1 MKKKKMVFIA
11 AALFAF
17 GLSSLSTGNII
28 VFDDK
33 IDFLSA
39 TSASEAANFDD
50 ASTVGIWN
58 STYSMWD
65 MGMSFTLGDLQFDSQ
80 SQGFWA
86 SNWTNRLDGLE
97 LAISDTEDMDVT
109 VIGLGGNV
117 FSFGFEFV
125 EPEYDTLPW
134 DDQKPAHN
142 ATFVDST
149 FEVSLLSGA
158 TDVDSFTFNAPNDQA
173 AFVGVWS
180 YSDQGFDKVE
190 IRETTGGIG
199 NEFFGE
205 FYVGTQPIPAP
216 GAILLGS
223 IGVGLVGWLR
233 RRKTL

>member
-11 AALFAF
+11 AALLSF
-17 GLSSLSTGNII
+17 GLSGLATGNIT

-33 IDFLSA
+33 TDFLSA
-39 TSASEAANFDD
+39 TGASEVADFDD
-50 ASTVGIWN
+50 TTTGN
-58 STYSMWD
+58 KGT
-65 MGMSFTLGDLQFDSQ
+65 SFTLGNLTFSTITGWSMWVD
-80 SQGFWA
+80 
-86 SNWTNRLDGLE
+86 NWTDRLAGNE
-97 LAISDTEDMDVT
+97 LAISDMEHLNVDID
-109 VIGLGGNV
+109 LGGEV
-117 FSFGFEFV
+117 HSFGFEFV
-125 EPEYDTLPW
+125 EPEFDP
-134 DDQKPAHN
+134 KVN

-149 FEVSLLSGA
+149 FTVTLLSGA

-180 YSDQGFDKVE
+180 YPDQGFDKVE

-205 FYVGTQPIPAP
+205 FYVGTKPIPAP